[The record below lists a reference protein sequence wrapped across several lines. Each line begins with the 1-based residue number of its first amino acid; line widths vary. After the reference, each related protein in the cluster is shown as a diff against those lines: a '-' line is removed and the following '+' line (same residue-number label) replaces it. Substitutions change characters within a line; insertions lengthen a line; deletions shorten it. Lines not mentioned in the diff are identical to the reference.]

1 MPVDP
6 FAVLRALLRA
16 EAARQERGHRPEA
29 EREPEQRSLRTAPAP
44 AVEPKPTAD

>member
-16 EAARQERGHRPEA
+16 EAARAERGAPA
-29 EREPEQRSLRTAPAP
+29 EPERPPARSPEPAP
-44 AVEPKPTAD
+44 GGPGREGRPTP

>member
-16 EAARQERGHRPEA
+16 EAARAERGAPA
-29 EREPEQRSLRTAPAP
+29 EPERPSARAPEP
-44 AVEPKPTAD
+44 AAGGARKERPAR

>member
-16 EAARQERGHRPEA
+16 EAARAERGAPA
-29 EREPEQRSLRTAPAP
+29 EPERSSARAAEPASRP
-44 AVEPKPTAD
+44 AREERPTR